1 MLKFKKFVEVY
12 KRKWAIKKIKQLLKV
27 LRKFWENYLKQFRE
41 LIELIYRIKGRKVH
55 YWLQC
60 TSM

>member
-41 LIELIYRIKGRKVH
+41 LIELIYRIKGR
-55 YWLQC
+55 
-60 TSM
+60 